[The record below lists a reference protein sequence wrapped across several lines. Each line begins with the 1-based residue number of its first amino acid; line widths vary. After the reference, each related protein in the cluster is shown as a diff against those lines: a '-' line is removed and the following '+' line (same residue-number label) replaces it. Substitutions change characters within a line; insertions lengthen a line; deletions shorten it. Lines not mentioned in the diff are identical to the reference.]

1 MMTTKSFKNTL
12 SGIQLKPFKVLSLNI
27 FTPKSAQKMLNIAIY
42 QRSASQNYNEVSAHI
57 SQKSHHP
64 KVYEQ

>member
-42 QRSASQNYNEVSAHI
+42 
-57 SQKSHHP
+57 
-64 KVYEQ
+64 